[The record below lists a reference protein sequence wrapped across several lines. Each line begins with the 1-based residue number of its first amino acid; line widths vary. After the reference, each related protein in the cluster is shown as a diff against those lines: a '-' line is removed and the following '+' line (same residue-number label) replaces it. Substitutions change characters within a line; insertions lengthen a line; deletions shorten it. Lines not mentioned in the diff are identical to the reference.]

1 MDQPL
6 SRRDL
11 RELRN
16 ISLERINL
24 LSKQI
29 IKEVIDSAKNTNIR
43 YYTKT
48 IWNNVILDDNNAEEL
63 CRLLRVK
70 FPDSSI
76 YFMGANI
83 SNQRLMVDWS

>member
-11 RELRN
+11 QELRN
-16 ISLERINL
+16 ISLERIKL

-29 IKEVIDSAKNTNIR
+29 IKEVIDSAKNYNTR
-43 YYTKT
+43 FYTKT
-48 IWNNVILDDNNAEEL
+48 IWNNVILDNDNAEEL

-76 YFMGANI
+76 YFMDANI
-83 SNQRLMVDWS
+83 NNQRLMVDWS